1 VSKLD
6 NLYSRILNRIPFT
19 SRSHFRDVYSYE
31 ILNEEAPTVVY
42 PDGFQYI
49 EATGTISS
57 SWDQLQAS
65 LFDRQNEGS
74 GRGEYSVAALLIS
87 KLDPVKYNEF
97 IQAGV
102 DGPGAIGTINAAK
115 YIDDFG
121 IVQGGSVSYDV
132 NYPNT
137 DLKYEVKEI
146 GEGKGEARTG
156 TEGKRAAKALLDK
169 IHSGINN
176 LYEKYT
182 VLDPQSKEI
191 VNQFKTPSGLTI
203 GSILQTAHKYFGI
216 KTGEL
221 PMGAVFSREKKVKV
235 VKNPRK
241 KPTPEPEPVS
251 SEESISVPKLSF
263 LADLIFELV
272 MDPRIE
278 EIIPQTAEQIKNIY
292 KTNDFEARFIDAYIR
307 NYLKDI
313 ATNDPKV
320 KLSDF
325 ILYCS
330 VSIFRNDAAFKKEVQ
345 DYFTPGTEQHKRA
358 VKEALPVT
366 GVFAVDPGRFYYTG
380 ANELEKGIRVTR
392 ISMGGFKIGKAE
404 EA

>member
-6 NLYSRILNRIPFT
+6 SLYSRILNRIPFT
-19 SRSHFRDVYSYE
+19 GRSHFKDIYSYE
-31 ILNEEAPTVVY
+31 ILNEEAPVVVY

-156 TEGKRAAKALLDK
+156 TEGKRAAKVLLDK
-169 IHSGINN
+169 LHSSINT
-176 LYEKYT
+176 LYEKYI

-191 VNQFKTPSGLTI
+191 VNQFKTSGGLTI
-203 GSILQTAHKYFGI
+203 GSILQTAHKYFSI

-221 PMGAVFSREKKVKV
+221 PYGSVFSKEKKVKV
-235 VKNPRK
+235 VKSPRK
-241 KPTPEPEPVS
+241 RVEPVTEPTPE
-251 SEESISVPKLSF
+251 EESVTVPKLSF
-263 LADLIFELV
+263 LAELIFELV

-345 DYFTPGTEQHKRA
+345 DYFTPGTEQHKKA

-366 GVFAVDPGRFYYTG
+366 GVFSVSPTSYTFVG

-392 ISMGGFKIGKAE
+392 ISMGGFKIGKVE
-404 EA
+404 QS